1 MPKTTKTITQMK
13 VEFNELAIK
22 YNKMGA
28 DLMEAE
34 NIIMEY
40 KKTDINKAYKLLADE
55 NEKLR
60 RIINK
65 K

>member
-1 MPKTTKTITQMK
+1 MK